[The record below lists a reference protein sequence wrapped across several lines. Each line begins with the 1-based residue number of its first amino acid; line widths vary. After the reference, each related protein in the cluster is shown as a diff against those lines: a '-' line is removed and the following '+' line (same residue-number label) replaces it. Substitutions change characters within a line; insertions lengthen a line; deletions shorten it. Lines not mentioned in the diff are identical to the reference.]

1 MQYVK
6 GVCLPIPLFGADPNL
21 WYPVLQGDES
31 YVREVGDPIELEDL
45 LTLLEEGDSLVS
57 YTQEI
62 DEIENQF
69 PDRFIRRRSFGAS
82 EAKLEFCLDR

>member
-6 GVCLPIPLFGADPNL
+6 GTCLPLPLGGDPNL
-21 WYPVLQGDES
+21 WYPVIQGDES
-31 YVREVGDPIELEDL
+31 CVLEVGDPVELEEL
-45 LTLLEEGDSLVS
+45 IPTLEEGDSLVS
-57 YTQEI
+57 YVQEI

-69 PDRFIRRRSFGAS
+69 PDRFIRRRSFWAS